1 MADTQPAPQAPA
13 AIQPISAL
21 GGSITEAQEALLGLL
36 EPEEEKPETQE
47 SPPEEVEEST
57 EETQDESPEE
67 VSEEESE
74 EESDDES
81 EEESDDESEVE
92 EEVEEL
98 YTVTVN
104 GEEHQVPLEELVKGY
119 SRHSD
124 YTKKT
129 QEIAE
134 YRRGAEAAIQQA
146 QQEIH
151 QTQQFRQQYIDA
163 ASAVV
168 QERYGKW
175 HQLQNNTDW
184 ERLKVEDREEYLTKK
199 SEQADLENS
208 IKQETDRV
216 NQVTQQQQHEEAQ
229 AHKQYVTEERQKLES
244 IIPEWKNQE
253 FRSKVGKDLTEF
265 AVSQG
270 FSEKDVR
277 AMTDHRHL
285 LVLMQAKAF
294 QEMQNAQETTKAKKT
309 KKKPKMVSSG
319 TGKKKGENSKKQRA
333 AQMNRLKGS
342 GHIDDASSLLED
354 FIDI

>member
-1 MADTQPAPQAPA
+1 MADTQPAPLPVD
-13 AIQPISAL
+13 P
-21 GGSITEAQEALLGLL
+21 GSITEAQSAFLGIL
-36 EPEEEKPETQE
+36 EPEEVKPETEE
-47 SPPEEVEEST
+47 SAPTEDVEEST

-67 VSEEESE
+67 VSEEEPE

-81 EEESDDESEVE
+81 EEESDEESEVE
-92 EEVEEL
+92 EEGEDL

-129 QEIAE
+129 QEVAE

-146 QQEIH
+146 QQEIY

-163 ASAVV
+163 ASTAI

-175 HQLQNNTDW
+175 HELENNTDW
-184 ERLKVEDREEYLTKK
+184 DRLKVEDREEYLTKK

-208 IKQETDRV
+208 ITQETARV
-216 NQVTQQQQHEEAQ
+216 EQATQQQQYEQAQ
-229 AHKQYVTEERQKLES
+229 AHEQYVVAERQKLAS
-244 IIPEWKNQE
+244 IIPEWNNPE
-253 FRSKVGKDLTEF
+253 FRGKVGKDLTEF
-265 AVSQG
+265 ALSQG
-270 FSEKDVR
+270 FSEQDIR
-277 AMTDHRHL
+277 QLADHRQL

-294 QEMQNAQETTKAKKT
+294 QEMQNAQVTAKAKKT

-333 AQMNRLKGS
+333 VQMKRLKES
-342 GHIDDASSLLED
+342 GHVDDSVSLFED
-354 FIDI
+354 FVEL

>member
-1 MADTQPAPQAPA
+1 MDKPQAPQAVENT
-13 AIQPISAL
+13 QP
-21 GGSITEAQEALLGLL
+21 GSLWRAQETLLGMM
-36 EPEEEKPETQE
+36 EPEKDTPET
-47 SPPEEVEEST
+47 EELQPAEDVEEST
-57 EETQDESPEE
+57 EETQDEPLEE

-74 EESDDES
+74 EELEDES
-81 EEESDDESEVE
+81 EEESDEESEVE

-134 YRRGAEAAIQQA
+134 YRRVAEAAIQQA

-175 HQLQNNTDW
+175 HELQNNTDW
-184 ERLKVEDREEYLTKK
+184 ERLKIEDREEYLTKK

-208 IKQETDRV
+208 IKQETERV

-229 AHKQYVTEERQKLES
+229 AHGQYVTEERQKLES
-244 IIPEWKNQE
+244 IIPEWKNPE

-270 FSEKDVR
+270 FSEQDIMR
-277 AMTDHRHL
+277 LADHRQL

-294 QEMQNAQETTKAKKT
+294 QEMQNAQVTAKAKKT

-319 TGKKKGENSKKQRA
+319 TGQKKGANAKSKRIASMK
-333 AQMNRLKGS
+333 RLQAS
-342 GHIDDASSLLED
+342 GKAEDATSLLED
-354 FIDI
+354 FIQL